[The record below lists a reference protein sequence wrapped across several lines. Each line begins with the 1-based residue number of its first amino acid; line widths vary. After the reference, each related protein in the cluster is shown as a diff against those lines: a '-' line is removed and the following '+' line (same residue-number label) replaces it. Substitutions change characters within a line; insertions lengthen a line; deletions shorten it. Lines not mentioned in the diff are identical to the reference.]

1 MRPHVFHSMR
11 PHSRIGVGKGHG
23 CIGAIGAFARLGPKS
38 LLSFSMNSVELEV
51 GWDHFRTPAKAL
63 PV

>member
-1 MRPHVFHSMR
+1 MVALGPLAR
-11 PHSRIGVGKGHG
+11 SRDW
-23 CIGAIGAFARLGPKS
+23 GPKS

-51 GWDHFRTPAKAL
+51 GWDHFRTPSKAL